1 MVMTTS
7 EQTAT
12 LTTDR
17 RRTSSR
23 HLLLR
28 GGAAALALGVAYIHV
43 KDQGGFPGDKSPTYI
58 AIGYYLLEAAGLCT
72 AIALLVTRRHV
83 RTVWALAV
91 GVALGPLL
99 GFVASR
105 GPGLPLYTEDRGNWT
120 EPLGI
125 VSVVVEGALLILA
138 AVMVGRSRR
147 SSD

>member
-1 MVMTTS
+1 MSISTQTRTS
-7 EQTAT
+7 SV
-12 LTTDR
+12 DR
-17 RRTSSR
+17 RRKSR
-23 HLLLR
+23 NHVFLR
-28 GGAAALALGVAYIHV
+28 SLGAVLALGIAYIHLR
-43 KDQGGFPGDKSPTYI
+43 DQGGFPGDKSPTYI
-58 AIGYYLLEAAGLCT
+58 AIGYYLLEATGLCT
-72 AIALLVTRRHV
+72 AVALLAIKRHPYN
-83 RTVWALAV
+83 VWALTF

-99 GFVASR
+99 GFVVSR